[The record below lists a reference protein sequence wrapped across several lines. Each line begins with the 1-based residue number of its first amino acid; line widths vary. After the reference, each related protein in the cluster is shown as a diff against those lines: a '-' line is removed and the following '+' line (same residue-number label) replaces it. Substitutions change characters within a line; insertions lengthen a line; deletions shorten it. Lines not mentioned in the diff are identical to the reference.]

1 MNAEQTINAID
12 DFENE
17 LRDQQSSLSDEEQEN
32 HMQSTFTKLELLDE
46 QIAEKDEEIDY
57 YNQVFRRKR

>member
-1 MNAEQTINAID
+1 MNAEQTINVID
-12 DFENE
+12 DFENK
-17 LRDQQSSLSDEEQEN
+17 LWDQQSSSSDEEQEN